1 MEDPVSGKEWASPVE
16 ISSGLVHPVYLNRSP
31 PCNVTCP
38 AGENVQGWLDWVRA
52 ENYQEAW
59 RTIMRDN
66 PLPAVHGRVCYH
78 PCENACNR
86 KHLDAPVS
94 IHAVERFLGDL
105 AIQSGWSVAPGPP
118 TGKKILVI
126 GSGPCGLSVA
136 FHLRLLGH
144 GVCVHEAADQLGG
157 MMRYG
162 IPEYRLPRNVLDAEI
177 DRIARMGVEFKT
189 GAKVDQLDDFV
200 KEHRFDA
207 VFLAI
212 GANLSKRVDIPA
224 DDARRIVDALKLLA
238 DPQSNAGLCVGRRV
252 VIYGGGNT
260 AMDAARTALRMGAS
274 ESLIIY
280 RRDVKHMPAHLAE
293 LEEAQAEGVK
303 VHWLRTI
310 KKLEGGQ
317 IEVEA
322 MRLDAKG
329 KPQPT
334 GETEIIPA
342 DAVVLALGQQT
353 HSDFLKDIPGLKIVG
368 DGAIEVD
375 EQMMTGYPGIFAGG
389 DMIPENKTV
398 TTAVGHGKKAARCLD
413 GWLGGKSYVAP
424 PKHAIAKF
432 GEIKMNWFPTF
443 PRGVEPTLDLA
454 ARQASFAETTGGLER
469 GAAHEEARRCF
480 SCGNCFACDTCYDVC
495 PDQAIVKQGS
505 TRRYEIDMNYCSRC
519 GLCAQECPCAA
530 IAMIQ
535 DAAGR

>member
-1 MEDPVSGKEWASPVE
+1 MA
-16 ISSGLVHPVYLNRSP
+16 Y
-31 PCNVTCP
+31 
-38 AGENVQGWLDWVRA
+38 
-52 ENYQEAW
+52 
-59 RTIMRDN
+59 
-66 PLPAVHGRVCYH
+66 
-78 PCENACNR
+78 
-86 KHLDAPVS
+86 
-94 IHAVERFLGDL
+94 
-105 AIQSGWSVAPGPP
+105 
-118 TGKKILVI
+118 
-126 GSGPCGLSVA
+126 
-136 FHLRLLGH
+136 HLRLLGH
-144 GVCVHEAADQLGG
+144 GVSVHEAADQLGG

-177 DRIARMGVEFKT
+177 DRIARLGVEFKT
-189 GAKVDQLDDFV
+189 GAKVDQLDDFL
-200 KEHRFDA
+200 KERRFDA

-252 VIYGGGNT
+252 AIYGGGNT

-280 RRDVKHMPAHLAE
+280 RRDVKHMPAHLSE

-310 KKLEGGQ
+310 KKLEGGR

-413 GWLGGKSYVAP
+413 AWLGGKAYAAP
-424 PKHAIAKF
+424 PKRAIAKF
-432 GEIKMNWFPTF
+432 GEIRMNWFPTF
-443 PRGVEPTLDLA
+443 PRGVEPSLDPVSRRASFVETTAGLDLA
-454 ARQASFAETTGGLER
+454 A
-469 GAAHEEARRCF
+469 AHVEARRCF

-505 TRRYEIDMNYCSRC
+505 IRRYEIDMNYCSRC

-530 IAMIQ
+530 MAMIQ
-535 DAAGR
+535 AG